1 MVAHDQAGRRPTM
14 ADIADEAGVSIS
26 TVSKVLNGRSDVAP
40 ETRARVQRLLGH
52 HGYAGRGRGE
62 RAQSAGLIEFV
73 INELDSPW
81 AVELIRGAEE
91 VIQAAGMGLVVSA
104 IHGRSPL
111 ARQWLRSLANR
122 GSRGAILVVSEL
134 SHRHEAELRSLSIPF
149 VLVHPVAEPEPD
161 VPCVSS
167 TNWSGGLTA
176 TRHLIELGH
185 RRIAMIGGPPRRI
198 SARARFGGYRAAL
211 EQAGIDFDPDLVR
224 DGDFGHELAFRHAL
238 DLLDLPDRPTAI
250 FAGSDHQA
258 LGTYQAARVRQL
270 TVPDDLSVVGFD
282 DLPFA
287 EWIGPKLTTVRQP
300 LAEMTA
306 VAARMVLQILDGERP
321 DIHQVELA
329 TRLVIRESTA
339 PPA

>member
-1 MVAHDQAGRRPTM
+1 M
-14 ADIADEAGVSIS
+14 ADIADEAGVSVS

-40 ETRARVQRLLGH
+40 HTRARVQRLLGR
-52 HGYAGRGRGE
+52 HGYTARGRGKP
-62 RAQSAGLIEFV
+62 AHSGGLIDFV

-91 VIQAAGMGLVVSA
+91 VAQSAGMGLVVSA

-111 ARQWLRSLANR
+111 ARQWLDTLAER
-122 GSRGAILVVSEL
+122 GSRGAILIVSEL
-134 SHRHEAELRSLSIPF
+134 SRRQETDLRRLGIPF
-149 VLVHPVAEPEPD
+149 VLVHPVADPGPD

-167 TNWSGGLTA
+167 TNWTGGLSA

-185 RRIAMIGGPPRRI
+185 RRIGMIGGPPRRL
-198 SARARFGGYRAAL
+198 SARARLDGYRAAL
-211 EQAGIDFDPDLVR
+211 EQADLPYDPGLVR
-224 DGDFGHELAFRHAL
+224 DGDFGHDLAYRHAL

-258 LGTYQAARVRQL
+258 LGTYQAARVRGL
-270 TVPDDLSVVGFD
+270 RVPEDLSVVGFD

-287 EWIGPKLTTVRQP
+287 EWVGPKLTTVRQP
-300 LAEMTA
+300 LADMTA
-306 VAARMVLQILDGERP
+306 LAARILLQILDGERP
-321 DIHQVELA
+321 EIHQVELA

-339 PPA
+339 PPC

>member
-1 MVAHDQAGRRPTM
+1 M
-14 ADIADEAGVSIS
+14 ADIADEAGVSVS

-40 ETRARVQRLLGH
+40 ETRARVQRLLGR
-52 HGYAGRGRGE
+52 HGYAARGRGE
-62 RAQSAGLIEFV
+62 RTTGGGLLEFV

-81 AVELIRGAEE
+81 AVELIRGAED
-91 VIQAAGMGLVVSA
+91 VAQSAGMGLVVSA

-111 ARQWLRSLANR
+111 ARQWLRNLANR

-134 SHRHEAELRSLSIPF
+134 SRRHEAELRGLALPF
-149 VLVHPVAEPEPD
+149 VLVHPVAEPAPD

-167 TNWSGGLTA
+167 TNWNGGLAA

-185 RRIAMIGGPPRRI
+185 RRIAMIGGPPRRL
-198 SARARFGGYRAAL
+198 SARARLDGYRAAL
-211 EQAGIDFDPDLVR
+211 EQAGIAYDPELVR
-224 DGDFGHELAFRHAL
+224 HGDFGHELAFRHAL
-238 DLLDLPDRPTAI
+238 DLLALPTPPTAI

-258 LGTYQAARVRQL
+258 LGTYQAARIRGL
-270 TVPDDLSVVGFD
+270 RVPEDLSVVGFD

-306 VAARMVLQILDGERP
+306 VAARMVLRLLDGERP

-339 PPA
+339 PPPA

>member
-1 MVAHDQAGRRPTM
+1 M
-14 ADIADEAGVSIS
+14 ADIAGEAGVSIS
-26 TVSKVLNGRSDVAP
+26 TVSKVLNGRSDVSP
-40 ETRARVQRLLGH
+40 ETRARVQRLLGRN
-52 HGYAGRGRGE
+52 GYAGRGRGE
-62 RAQSAGLIEFV
+62 RPRTGELIEFV

-91 VIQAAGMGLVVSA
+91 VLQEAGMGLVVSA

-111 ARQWLRSLANR
+111 ARQWLRNLSIR
-122 GSRGAILVVSEL
+122 GSRGAILVVAEL
-134 SHRHEAELRSLSIPF
+134 SRRHEQELRGLGIPF

-167 TNWSGGLTA
+167 TNWTGGLTA
-176 TRHLIELGH
+176 TRHLVHLNH
-185 RRIAMIGGPPRRI
+185 RRIAMIGGPPRRL
-198 SARARFGGYRAAL
+198 SARARFDGYRAAL
-211 EQAGIDFDPDLVR
+211 EQAGIEFDPALVR
-224 DGDFGHELAFRHAL
+224 DGDFGHELAYRHAL
-238 DLLDLPDRPTAI
+238 DLLGGPDRPTAI

-258 LGTYQAARVRQL
+258 LGTYRAARERGL
-270 TVPDDLSVVGFD
+270 RVPEDLSVVGFD

-306 VAARMVLQILDGERP
+306 LAARMVLQLLDGERP

-339 PPA
+339 PLPA